1 MLKLH
6 KAVITS
12 KLHCYLVNS
21 EHVSGIYMYVCMYR
35 DRSLAKPNR
44 PCTIYIVGQK

>member
-21 EHVSGIYMYVCMYR
+21 EHVSGIYVRMYV
-35 DRSLAKPNR
+35 
-44 PCTIYIVGQK
+44 